1 MSTSGCVTIAWPVSL
16 PPETTFSTPLGRNS
30 DAISPSRSVVSGVVG
45 AGLRTIVLPAASAGP
60 IFQIAII
67 SG

>member
-1 MSTSGCVTIAWPVSL
+1 MSA
-16 PPETTFSTPLGRNS
+16 
-30 DAISPSRSVVSGVVG
+30 AISASLKVDQGVFS
-45 AGLRTIVLPAASAGP
+45 AGLSTVVQPAAKAGP

>member
-1 MSTSGCVTIAWPVSL
+1 MAEYDVEHAVRKVLFRQISASRIVAEWR
-16 PPETTFSTPLGRNS
+16 PL
-30 DAISPSRSVVSGVVG
+30 
-45 AGLRTIVLPAASAGP
+45 AGLSTTVFPAASAGP

>member
-1 MSTSGCVTIAWPVSL
+1 MSAASSASL
-16 PPETTFSTPLGRNS
+16 KV
-30 DAISPSRSVVSGVVG
+30 DSGVFS
-45 AGLRTIVLPAASAGP
+45 AGFRTIVQPAASAGP

>member
-1 MSTSGCVTIAWPVSL
+1 MITLNTPGGKMSEASSASL
-16 PPETTFSTPLGRNS
+16 SAVRGV
-30 DAISPSRSVVSGVVG
+30 IS
-45 AGLRTIVLPAASAGP
+45 AGLMTDVLPAASAGP